1 MVMLGVGRYSSPA
14 VVVEVDHTAGSEE
27 GHHTAVP
34 DTDLGAVVLHKMID
48 GKEDTLVAVNLG
60 YAEEVHMAAAEEGML
75 VVGGM
80 DCGK

>member
-14 VVVEVDHTAGSEE
+14 VMVEVDHTAGSEE
-27 GHHTAVP
+27 GHHTAVVG
-34 DTDLGAVVLHKMID
+34 TGLGVVVLHKMTV
-48 GKEDTLVAVNLG
+48 GEEDTLVAVNFG
-60 YAEEVHMAAAEEGML
+60 YAEEGTL